1 MTGTIKHRRIRI
13 HIGAEGINPS
23 AFTGEITDLNGVL
36 AVRYDR
42 KGVLYLKYDLLETNL
57 TQIEET
63 MKRLGVEPA
72 GGIFNRTMRGWIH
85 FTEKN
90 EFDNLMS
97 IPSNCC
103 ALDEHERVVREDV
116 QEQVPKAK
124 KNTAIRTGLQV

>member
-1 MTGTIKHRRIRI
+1 MNQIIKQHQIKITGLNGAVPPVTIGRDL
-13 HIGAEGINPS
+13 ADMPGIS
-23 AFTGEITDLNGVL
+23 EVRYDGNGVL
-36 AVRYDR
+36 D
-42 KGVLYLKYDLLETNL
+42 LSYDLMETNL
-57 TQIEET
+57 LQIENAVR
-63 MKRLGVEPA
+63 KLGGEPKKD
-72 GGIFNRTMRGWIH
+72 ILQNIKRGWIH

-97 IPSNCC
+97 IPSHCC